1 MGRIW
6 LCEEEIAKHP
16 FLLEEEGRRL
26 YSFEELCYYLYQN
39 TGVLEESFFN
49 EKLCQ
54 WLEEEIGLSSL
65 AESLR
70 QGIEQERSGCWC
82 MEQILKAGGYYSS
95 GELESALMTAKH
107 MEDKTPLDRE
117 KLRGDRL
124 LKAEKYRDAIFEYRK
139 AIAHAGQ
146 EGGDGIIIGRIWHN
160 MGTAYA
166 RQMLFAQAAE
176 CYGKAYETSQEEVS
190 RESHLLALA
199 SNDGRT
205 VRTAPGRLAAARR
218 ELELRKQSGDRS
230 GYERMLED
238 TLQELRAAYR
248 KSE

>member
-6 LCEEEIAKHP
+6 LCEEETAKHP

-54 WLEEEIGLSSL
+54 WLEEEIGLL
-65 AESLR
+65 ALASSLR

-82 MEQILKAGGYYSS
+82 MEQILQAGGYYSS
-95 GELESALMTAKH
+95 GELEHALLTAKH

-124 LKAEKYRDAIFEYRK
+124 LKAGKYRDAVSEYRK
-139 AIAHAGQ
+139 AIADAGQ
-146 EGGDGIIIGRIWHN
+146 EGGDGITIGRIWHN

-176 CYGKAYETSQEEVS
+176 CYAMAYETGKEEAS
-190 RESHLLALA
+190 KEAYQLALA
-199 SNDGRT
+199 SKDGQAI
-205 VRTAPGRLAAARR
+205 RTAPSWLADTFRK
-218 ELELRKQSGDRS
+218 LEMLKQSGNRS
-230 GYERMLED
+230 GYERLLET

-248 KSE
+248 KGE

>member
-6 LCEEEIAKHP
+6 LCEEETAKRP

-54 WLEEEIGLSSL
+54 WLEEELGLAALASSL
-65 AESLR
+65 R
-70 QGIEQERSGCWC
+70 RGIEQERSGCWC
-82 MEQILKAGGYYSS
+82 MEQILQAGGYYGSA
-95 GELESALMTAKH
+95 ELENALLTAKH

-124 LKAEKYRDAIFEYRK
+124 LKAEKYRDAVSEYRK
-139 AIAHAGQ
+139 AIAHAGS
-146 EGGDGIIIGRIWHN
+146 EDGDGNIIGRIWHN

-176 CYGKAYETSQEEVS
+176 CYGMAYEI
-190 RESHLLALA
+190 
-199 SNDGRT
+199 GK
-205 VRTAPGRLAAARR
+205 G
-218 ELELRKQSGDRS
+218 
-230 GYERMLED
+230 
-238 TLQELRAAYR
+238 
-248 KSE
+248 